1 MAASRLTAIVF
12 LFMGLFWTV
21 TVPAGAEQWLLGSL
35 CITDEAGRRA
45 YGESVSVFLTTRQI
59 QVPRYPELDTLERHR
74 RLDRINQM
82 HLDFYKQFAAHRN
95 TPGFLVAHTE
105 SSDTGNFAFLNVPPG
120 DYFVVVVFPAM
131 INGYKVAW
139 QQPVTVMAGR
149 PHYIVLGDHN
159 LALPADRRK

>member
-1 MAASRLTAIVF
+1 MAASRLAVSVF

-21 TVPAGAEQWLLGSL
+21 TVPAGAQQWLLGSL
-35 CITDEAGRRA
+35 CITDEAGLRT

-59 QVPRYPELDTLERHR
+59 PVPRYPELDTLERHR

-82 HLDFYKQFAAHRN
+82 HLDFYKQFAAYRN
-95 TPGFLVAHTE
+95 NAGFLVAHTE

-120 DYFVVVVFPAM
+120 DYYVVVAFPAM

-139 QQPVTVMAGR
+139 QQPVTVTAGR
-149 PHYIVLGDHN
+149 PSHVVLGDYN
-159 LALPADRRK
+159 LALPTDKRD